1 MSYKIILD
9 SCGELTEEMAL
20 SGHFTNVPL
29 TLGVGEYR
37 VVDDETFNQA
47 AFLNAVASTTAC
59 PKSACP
65 SPEQFMK
72 AYDCGCSR
80 IYVFTLSE
88 QLSGSYN
95 SAMLAKKLY
104 EEINPYVKIYVFNS
118 RSASAGETIEA
129 AKVMEFEK
137 QELSFEEIV
146 KKTEEYISNISTYFV
161 LEDLSFLER
170 NGRLTGVKK
179 IAANLLHIVP
189 IMAGSKEGT
198 IYQVG
203 QARGIN
209 KALTKLINLIC
220 EECEKKKTQTLI
232 IAQCNCMGRA
242 LDIRERI
249 LAVIPDL
256 KIVINATRGVSSL
269 YAGNGGI
276 IFAFD

>member
-29 TLGVGEYR
+29 TLEVGEYR

-220 EECEKKKTQTLI
+220 E
-232 IAQCNCMGRA
+232 
-242 LDIRERI
+242 
-249 LAVIPDL
+249 
-256 KIVINATRGVSSL
+256 
-269 YAGNGGI
+269 
-276 IFAFD
+276 